1 MKLGT
6 MVDIDSWCSTQEP
19 YNSYTNRQ

>member
-6 MVDIDSWCSTQEP
+6 MVDIDSRCSTQEP
-19 YNSYTNRQ
+19 YNSYTNVQ